1 MATSIKSNQI
11 YNSPFQ
17 HFLNAQDRSE
27 PVPDTHI
34 EILLDQ
40 FHIERLDDTPLS
52 TLREEWNKVS
62 NLERISWVED
72 QQWEYEIFLQ
82 NQYNNERERFDIRM
96 MLLLT
101 KEAAVAYLLRWS

>member
-1 MATSIKSNQI
+1 MANDFK
-11 YNSPFQ
+11 Y
-17 HFLNAQDRSE
+17 FLDAQDRTQ
-27 PVPDTHI
+27 PVPDTHVAV
-34 EILLDQ
+34 LLDE
-40 FHIERLDDTPLS
+40 FFIERLDNTPLS

-101 KEAAVAYLLRWS
+101 KEAAVAYMLRWS